1 MRARVK
7 RILLNSVGLLDS
19 NSREKLFIIFFMVL
33 IAMSFILH
41 IPKMVETWNNTKIN
55 EYICH
60 NNELNYPL
68 S

>member
-41 IPKMVETWNNTKIN
+41 IPEMTETWNNTKIN
-55 EYICH
+55 EYK
-60 NNELNYPL
+60 YR
-68 S
+68 